1 MKIAIVGV
9 SGAVGQEFLRIL
21 EERRLPIDE
30 LVLFGSQ
37 RSAGRTYKFRGEE
50 LTVKLLQHNDD
61 FKGIDFALTSAGA
74 GTSKEFAET
83 ITRHGTVMIDN
94 SSAFRMDADV
104 PLVVPE
110 VNPGDAKNAPRRI
123 IANPNCTT
131 IQMVVALKA
140 IEDVSHIRRVHVS
153 TYQSA
158 SGAGAAAMAELETQY
173 AELGAGKEP
182 TVAKFAFQLAYNVI
196 PHIDV
201 FTDNDYTKE
210 EMKMFHETRKI
221 MHSDIAVSATCVRVP
236 VMRAHSESVWLET
249 ERPVS
254 VSEAREAFSKA
265 EGVVLMDDP
274 AGKVYPMPLFIAG
287 KDPVYVGR
295 IRKDLTCDNGLAFWC
310 VSDQIKKGAAL
321 NAVQILETLMKMF
334 HETRKIMH
342 SDIAVSATCVRVPVM
357 RAHSESVWLE
367 TERPV
372 SVSEAREAFSKAE
385 GVVLMDDPAGKVYPM
400 PLFIAGKDPVYV
412 GRIRKDLTCD
422 NGLAFWCVSDQIKK
436 GAALNAVQILETL
449 I

>member
-1 MKIAIVGV
+1 MKIAIVGA

-21 EERRLPIDE
+21 EQRDLPIGE
-30 LVLFGSQ
+30 LLLFGSQ
-37 RSAGRTYKFRGEE
+37 RSAGRVYKFRGKDI
-50 LTVKLLQHNDD
+50 TVKLLQHNDD
-61 FKGIDFALTSAGA
+61 FKGVDFALTSAGA
-74 GTSKEFAET
+74 GTSREFAET
-83 ITRHGTVMIDN
+83 ITRHGAVMIDN

-110 VNPGDAKNAPRRI
+110 VNPEDAKNAPRRI

-140 IEDVSHIRRVHVS
+140 IEQVSHIRRVHVS

-158 SGAGAAAMAELETQY
+158 SGAGAAAMDELVEQY

-182 TVAKFAFQLAYNVI
+182 TVNKFAFQLAYNVI

-221 MHSDIAVSATCVRVP
+221 MHSDIRVAATCVRVP

-254 VSEAREAFSKA
+254 VEQARAAFASA
-265 EGVVLMDDP
+265 PGVVLMDDP
-274 AGKVYPMPLFIAG
+274 ARKVYPMPLFLAG
-287 KDPVYVGR
+287 ADPVYVGR
-295 IRKDLTCDNGLAFWC
+295 VRKDLTSDNGLSFWC
-310 VSDQIKKGAAL
+310 VSDQI
-321 NAVQILETLMKMF
+321 
-334 HETRKIMH
+334 R
-342 SDIAVSATCVRVPVM
+342 
-357 RAHSESVWLE
+357 
-367 TERPV
+367 
-372 SVSEAREAFSKAE
+372 
-385 GVVLMDDPAGKVYPM
+385 
-400 PLFIAGKDPVYV
+400 
-412 GRIRKDLTCD
+412 
-422 NGLAFWCVSDQIKK
+422 K